1 MSAIDTALVQIRA
14 DYAAKHAH
22 IESLEKELKT
32 VKDEYAAFKLASFES
47 DSETINVQ
55 KKLNELETELA
66 DANAKLDFSKKNH
79 AMFTKAIQERDEKCE
94 ASRIKADEYYTQ
106 LMSAR
111 KQLEARQTEAT
122 VETDLRQVVQNQE
135 TKIDVLKRELIKLSE
150 KNIRLMDVNQSLAAN
165 NIASEQLAREKQAHE
180 TTHREVT
187 QVVKDYEAIIE
198 DYKDQVNEL
207 AARVIEQS
215 DRANH
220 WSLKYDHEVEVY
232 ETLLRTLRTDI
243 DALKMKRAADKEVAE
258 QAVIL
263 LHRTIFRDRTQVQL
277 QPQVSLE
284 EVDDNISESE
294 DEI

>member
-66 DANAKLDFSKKNH
+66 DANAKLEFSKKNY
-79 AMFTKAIQERDEKCE
+79 AMFTKMIQERDEKCE
-94 ASRIKADEYYTQ
+94 ASRIKADIHQTQ
-106 LMSAR
+106 LNAVNR
-111 KQLEARQTEAT
+111 EI
-122 VETDLRQVVQNQE
+122 ETDLRQVVQNQE

-277 QPQVSLE
+277 QPQVSVE

-294 DEI
+294 DDESSAEF

>member
-55 KKLNELETELA
+55 KKLNELETKLA
-66 DANAKLDFSKKNH
+66 DANAKLEFSKKNH
-79 AMFTKAIQERDEKCE
+79 AMFTKMIQERDEKCE
-94 ASRIKADEYYTQ
+94 ASRIKADEYQTQ
-106 LMSAR
+106 LNAKELVNR
-111 KQLEARQTEAT
+111 EI
-122 VETDLRQVVQNQE
+122 ETDLRQVVQNQE